1 MTHASPAEGSSEQT
15 PRRRRHRRATGGV
28 PPVPPGTVDPGA
40 AVTGEPVVPRRS
52 ADDEDTGWGET
63 PTGNDER
70 LLRDVPPHW

>member
-1 MTHASPAEGSSEQT
+1 MTAGPPAEEQPA

-28 PPVPPGTVDPGA
+28 PAPAGETPSRPDA
-40 AVTGEPVVPRRS
+40 AEPLLPTRG

-63 PTGNDER
+63 PGGAGGNDER